1 MTSPNDKQTL
11 LSWLAFCLSQKTY
24 SKFRSKFT
32 IRLPSEPKDKS
43 LKFVILSVAKNP
55 YFDFM
60 DTSLR
65 SVWQGFCHFEPFAKR
80 RKIHALRCNSHFKF
94 MDTSLTLSMTSNLVV
109 FRYDK
114 SKWQSK
120 PCFCGSALAFATAKP
135 PQNRRLC
142 LPQRACALA
151 VMRLDRHG
159 FANKFLIRWN
169 YNTIF
174 HFCGRNLQIFSKKCY
189 EKSQKRASKAENK
202 GWGFCVF
209 VKFFG
214 ALFGFGKFFW
224 VCWIFWLCLECVEKF
239 SWNLFIFFKFLGR
252 F

>member
-1 MTSPNDKQTL
+1 
-11 LSWLAFCLSQKTY
+11 
-24 SKFRSKFT
+24 
-32 IRLPSEPKDKS
+32 
-43 LKFVILSVAKNP
+43 
-55 YFDFM
+55 
-60 DTSLR
+60 
-65 SVWQGFCHFEPFAKR
+65 
-80 RKIHALRCNSHFKF
+80 
-94 MDTSLTLSMTSNLVV
+94 MTSNLVV
-109 FRYDK
+109 FHYDK

-120 PCFCGSALAFATAKP
+120 PCFCGSPFGLALAFATAKP

-189 EKSQKRASKAENK
+189 EKTQKRASKAENK
-202 GWGFCVF
+202 GWGGGFCVF

-214 ALFGFGKFFW
+214 ALFGFGKFFR
-224 VCWIFWLCLECVEKF
+224 VCWIFGLCLESVEKF
-239 SWNLFIFFKFLGR
+239 SWNLFNFFQNFGEILNLFGIFKILLEVFWIFLEFLKNLVILSVSEKSIR
-252 F
+252 ILKYALNLWILRYAQYDKDFVILSVAKNP